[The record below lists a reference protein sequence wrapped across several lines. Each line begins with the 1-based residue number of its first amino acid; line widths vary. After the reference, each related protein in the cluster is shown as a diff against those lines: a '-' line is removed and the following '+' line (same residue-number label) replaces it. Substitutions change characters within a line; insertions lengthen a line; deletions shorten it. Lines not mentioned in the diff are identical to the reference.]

1 MLFPMGLKVATVKWA
16 SAPQLGEG
24 NVVYQARP
32 ARGVVAA
39 LAVAAVC
46 FAGLAPA
53 QGDPHHAFPSKH
65 EIRAA
70 RQAALDKAR
79 DVGAIKADLALA
91 NQRLQDL
98 GIKAEQATEA
108 YNGAM
113 WKLEQAKKAVQAAR
127 AKATAS
133 RHRLR
138 TQRNRLGSLI
148 AADYQ
153 TGGSIAQL
161 GVLMNANTGNGTKAL
176 LNQFVAVNGAT
187 SAMHA
192 DFDSYSASNTL
203 AELYRAQA
211 RRARIEQHK
220 AALRAA
226 VLKRRAQAA
235 VQAQQAAVASIATKR
250 DELIRE
256 LARQQNLSVKL
267 VAQRQRALERIRRQQ
282 AAAAAQAAAEAA
294 AAAAAAQAAAAAASN
309 TQPSGTPGT
318 TPVPTTSGDAQ
329 VAINFAYAQLGEP
342 YVWAAAGPDSWDC
355 SGLTMGAWAAAG
367 VYLPHYSVAQYA
379 ATMPISAGELRPGN
393 LVFWA
398 TDPSNPGTIFH
409 VGLYIGGGN
418 MIAAPHTGSTVRIEN
433 IWYWETPSFFG
444 RP

>member
-1 MLFPMGLKVATVKWA
+1 MGLKVATVKWA
-16 SAPQLGEG
+16 SASQLGEG

-53 QGDPHHAFPSKH
+53 QGDPNHDFPSKH

-70 RQAALDKAR
+70 RQAAADKAR

-127 AKATAS
+127 VKATAS
-133 RHRLR
+133 QQRLR
-138 TQRNRLGSLI
+138 TQRNRLGALI

-161 GVLMNANTGNGTKAL
+161 GVLMNATGGNGTKAL

-226 VLKRRAQAA
+226 VLKQRANAA
-235 VQAQQAAVASIATKR
+235 VEAQQAAVTSIAKKR

-256 LARQQNLSVKL
+256 LAKQQHLSVKL
-267 VAQRQRALERIRRQQ
+267 VAQRQRALERIRRQR

-294 AAAAAAQAAAAAASN
+294 AAAAAAAAASN
-309 TQPSGTPGT
+309 AQAAGTPGT

-329 VAINFAYAQLGEP
+329 VAVNFAYAQLGEP

-379 ATMPISAGELRPGN
+379 ATMPISAGELRPGD

-418 MIAAPHTGSTVRIEN
+418 MIAAPHTGSTVRIES